1 MSFLERKVQERSA
14 KKEEEEESIILKI
27 TRFYHTSYRNSWKQE
42 AEERIA
48 REKRETK
55 GNLGVEKK
63 IHKRSERHRA
73 DFRDTGK
80 HPLITRNEEFE
91 SRSSPF
97 ATISSSEIFLE
108 ATEFPRRFR
117 ACRARESAEKAAR
130 KENKG
135 SPGQSGPGS
144 AKNSPVFGE
153 TGIPG
158 ILSAGAP
165 LRRLTHGA
173 TKAK

>member
-1 MSFLERKVQERSA
+1 MQGRKEKQKGTLTRA
-14 KKEEEEESIILKI
+14 KK
-27 TRFYHTSYRNSWKQE
+27 
-42 AEERIA
+42 
-48 REKRETK
+48 
-55 GNLGVEKK
+55 KK